1 MKKRW
6 KRNENGST
14 LVELMTA
21 FLILLLVAE
30 AMLLSVSGYS
40 KTVKRYREIYEAG
53 NRLERHMGDAEY
65 GEPAEIH
72 LAVDGEE
79 FLESGYFAEETFGYR
94 NRPGLGILGVHDFRK
109 KRQVKGKIK
118 DGEGS

>member
-65 GEPAEIH
+65 GDRQRSIWRLMEKN
-72 LAVDGEE
+72 
-79 FLESGYFAEETFGYR
+79 FW
-94 NRPGLGILGVHDFRK
+94 NRDISRK
-109 KRQVKGKIK
+109 KRRIPEPSRSRDSGCP
-118 DGEGS
+118 

>member
-40 KTVKRYREIYEAG
+40 KTVKRYREKNFW
-53 NRLERHMGDAEY
+53 NRD
-65 GEPAEIH
+65 I
-72 LAVDGEE
+72 
-79 FLESGYFAEETFGYR
+79 S
-94 NRPGLGILGVHDFRK
+94 RK
-109 KRQVKGKIK
+109 KRRIPEPSRSRDSGCP
-118 DGEGS
+118 

>member
-40 KTVKRYREIYEAG
+40 KTVKRYRGMCVMASSPFT
-53 NRLERHMGDAEY
+53 A
-65 GEPAEIH
+65 A
-72 LAVDGEE
+72 
-79 FLESGYFAEETFGYR
+79 SSST
-94 NRPGLGILGVHDFRK
+94 
-109 KRQVKGKIK
+109 
-118 DGEGS
+118 

>member
-1 MKKRW
+1 MKKIW
-6 KRNENGST
+6 KWNENGST

-65 GEPAEIH
+65 GEPGAGTWY
-72 LAVDGEE
+72 LAYGGTWRICNTCK
-79 FLESGYFAEETFGYR
+79 SPCR
-94 NRPGLGILGVHDFRK
+94 
-109 KRQVKGKIK
+109 
-118 DGEGS
+118 

>member
-30 AMLLSVSGYS
+30 AMFLSVSGYS
-40 KTVKRYREIYEAG
+40 KTVKRIGRFMRRETDWNAIWEMRNTG
-53 NRLERHMGDAEY
+53 NRQRSIWRLMEKN
-65 GEPAEIH
+65 
-72 LAVDGEE
+72 
-79 FLESGYFAEETFGYR
+79 FW
-94 NRPGLGILGVHDFRK
+94 NRDISRK
-109 KRQVKGKIK
+109 KRRIPEPSRPRDSGCP
-118 DGEGS
+118 

>member
-40 KTVKRYREIYEAG
+40 KTVKRYREIYDTTW
-53 NRLERHMGDAEY
+53 H
-65 GEPAEIH
+65 I
-72 LAVDGEE
+72 
-79 FLESGYFAEETFGYR
+79 
-94 NRPGLGILGVHDFRK
+94 
-109 KRQVKGKIK
+109 
-118 DGEGS
+118 GSSLHGMTWQ

>member
-40 KTVKRYREIYEAG
+40 KTVKRYREIYEAW
-53 NRLERHMGDAEY
+53 RSMG
-65 GEPAEIH
+65 
-72 LAVDGEE
+72 
-79 FLESGYFAEETFGYR
+79 
-94 NRPGLGILGVHDFRK
+94 
-109 KRQVKGKIK
+109 
-118 DGEGS
+118 

>member
-30 AMLLSVSGYS
+30 AMLLSVSGY
-40 KTVKRYREIYEAG
+40 
-53 NRLERHMGDAEY
+53 L
-65 GEPAEIH
+65 
-72 LAVDGEE
+72 
-79 FLESGYFAEETFGYR
+79 
-94 NRPGLGILGVHDFRK
+94 
-109 KRQVKGKIK
+109 
-118 DGEGS
+118 

>member
-30 AMLLSVSGYS
+30 RCSQCLRLFKDRETVSGD
-40 KTVKRYREIYEAG
+40 
-53 NRLERHMGDAEY
+53 L
-65 GEPAEIH
+65 
-72 LAVDGEE
+72 
-79 FLESGYFAEETFGYR
+79 
-94 NRPGLGILGVHDFRK
+94 
-109 KRQVKGKIK
+109 
-118 DGEGS
+118 

>member
-30 AMLLSVSGYS
+30 AMLLCVSGYS

-65 GEPAEIH
+65 GE
-72 LAVDGEE
+72 
-79 FLESGYFAEETFGYR
+79 SGYFAEETSDTGTVQVSGFWVSMTSEEETGE
-94 NRPGLGILGVHDFRK
+94 RK
-109 KRQVKGKIK
+109 
-118 DGEGS
+118 D

>member
-65 GEPAEIH
+65 RQRSIWRLMEKN
-72 LAVDGEE
+72 
-79 FLESGYFAEETFGYR
+79 FW
-94 NRPGLGILGVHDFRK
+94 NRDISRK
-109 KRQVKGKIK
+109 KRRIPEPSRFRDSGCP
-118 DGEGS
+118 

>member
-79 FLESGYFAEETFGYR
+79 FRGRNVGYR
-94 NRPGLGILGVHDFRK
+94 NRPGLGILGVHDFGR
-109 KRQVKGKIK
+109 R
-118 DGEGS
+118 DR

>member
-30 AMLLSVSGYS
+30 AMLLSVL
-40 KTVKRYREIYEAG
+40 R
-53 NRLERHMGDAEY
+53 
-65 GEPAEIH
+65 
-72 LAVDGEE
+72 
-79 FLESGYFAEETFGYR
+79 
-94 NRPGLGILGVHDFRK
+94 
-109 KRQVKGKIK
+109 
-118 DGEGS
+118 

>member
-53 NRLERHMGDAEY
+53 NDWNAIWEMQNTGNRQRSIWRLMEKN
-65 GEPAEIH
+65 
-72 LAVDGEE
+72 
-79 FLESGYFAEETFGYR
+79 FW
-94 NRPGLGILGVHDFRK
+94 NRDISRK
-109 KRQVKGKIK
+109 KRRIPEPSRSRDSGCP
-118 DGEGS
+118 

>member
-40 KTVKRYREIYEAG
+40 KTYKGRC
-53 NRLERHMGDAEY
+53 RH
-65 GEPAEIH
+65 GE
-72 LAVDGEE
+72 
-79 FLESGYFAEETFGYR
+79 
-94 NRPGLGILGVHDFRK
+94 
-109 KRQVKGKIK
+109 K
-118 DGEGS
+118 DG